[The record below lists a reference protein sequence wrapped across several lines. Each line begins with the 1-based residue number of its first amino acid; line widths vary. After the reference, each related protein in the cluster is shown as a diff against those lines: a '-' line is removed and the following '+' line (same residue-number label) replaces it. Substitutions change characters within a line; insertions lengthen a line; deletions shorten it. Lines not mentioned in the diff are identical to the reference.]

1 MAPAVAVAAGDSF
14 DLADRELGRQRLSQ
28 QLRRLRGFV
37 V

>member
-1 MAPAVAVAAGDSF
+1 MAPAVAVAAGDGF
-14 DLADRELGRQRLSQ
+14 GLADWELDRQRVSQ